1 MTPCYRSSMM
11 GGTIFYFIWRPFV
24 RLSNSL
30 HLNIGLVLTHEIK
43 WFDLRFAYAKVGYGI
58 LRKILNEWTQI

>member
-11 GGTIFYFIWRPFV
+11 SGTIFSFIWQPFV
-24 RLSNSL
+24 HLSNSL

-43 WFDLRFAYAKVGYGI
+43 WFDLDLHMRKRDIVYYERF
-58 LRKILNEWTQI
+58 